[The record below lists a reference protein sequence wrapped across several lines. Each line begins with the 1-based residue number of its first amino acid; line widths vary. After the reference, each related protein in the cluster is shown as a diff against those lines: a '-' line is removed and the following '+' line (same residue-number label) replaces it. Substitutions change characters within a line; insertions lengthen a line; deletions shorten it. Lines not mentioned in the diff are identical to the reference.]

1 MQVAAQILAGTE
13 GRDKLGHPPAGRRT
27 FPAVTCGL
35 VRLIAEPHDDDG
47 WQPIGESVVIDV
59 PPEKAEQALALLT
72 LEGHEYIT
80 QWRL

>member
-1 MQVAAQILAGTE
+1 VS
-13 GRDKLGHPPAGRRT
+13 
-27 FPAVTCGL
+27 CNL

-72 LEGHEYIT
+72 LEGHEHIT
-80 QWRL
+80 QWKL

>member
-47 WQPIGESVVIDV
+47 WQSSGLPVVEDV
-59 PPEKAEQALALLT
+59 PPEKVEQALALLT
-72 LEGHEYIT
+72 LEGHGYIT